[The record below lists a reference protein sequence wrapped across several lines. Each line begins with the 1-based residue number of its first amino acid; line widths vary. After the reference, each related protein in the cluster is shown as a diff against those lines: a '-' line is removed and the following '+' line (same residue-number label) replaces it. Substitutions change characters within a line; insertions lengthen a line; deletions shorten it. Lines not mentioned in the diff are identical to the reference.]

1 MKQYDHRPLHEIAAD
16 IRRDWS
22 AQTAS
27 GKVPPAA
34 DAYLRPMET
43 LTAITDNYYLD
54 SAKSVVLYFLSNANT
69 YRGETARR
77 LKAELKTIAGV
88 K

>member
-1 MKQYDHRPLHEIAAD
+1 MAQHRPISEVAGD

-22 AQTAS
+22 SRTKD
-27 GKVPPAA
+27 GKVPVYA

-43 LTAITDNYYLD
+43 LTAITDNYYMD
-54 SAKSVVLYFLSNANT
+54 SADVVVLYFLSNAST
-69 YRGETARR
+69 YRGELARKY
-77 LKAELKTIAGV
+77 KAELKAMLGS